1 MTPFS
6 SNNSF
11 KCEKLFKTS
20 QLSAPRPGRTQIGV
34 TRLELLLLLLTFG
47 IVLGVLVPVSGKLKE
62 QGRENTCA
70 SNLEHL
76 GTAVNQYVADNDGL
90 YPCAWQSG
98 LTSHINAGQLKYWPY
113 AIYPFVKDRRLYKCP
128 DDTRNAGCSYL
139 INSWGVDAQPS
150 STKSL
155 ARKASSIFLPSR
167 FVLLTEGSNMEGGD
181 ADPNLAVSGHGLNT
195 DYTLANFAD
204 RISSPDWHLPR
215 HGQHLLFLYFDGHS
229 GISPELPEVVDKDYD
244 PVKEALPFSRYFD
257 DRGGDWSQ

>member
-1 MTPFS
+1 MAPFS
-6 SNNSF
+6 SNSPF
-11 KCEKLFKTS
+11 KPNNALKTS
-20 QLSAPRPGRTQIGV
+20 QLIAPRPGRTQLGV

-76 GTAVNQYVADNDGL
+76 GTAVNQYVTDNDGL
-90 YPCAWQSG
+90 YPCAWQSD

-128 DDTRNAGCSYL
+128 DDTRNAACSYL
-139 INSWGVDAQPS
+139 INSWGVDAQPTN
-150 STKSL
+150 TKSL
-155 ARKASSIFLPSR
+155 ARRTSSIFLPSR
-167 FVLLTEGSNMEGGD
+167 FVLLTEGANLEGGD

-204 RISSPDWHLPR
+204 RISSPDRQLPW

-229 GISPELPEVVDKDYD
+229 GVSPELPEIVDKDYD
-244 PVKEALPFSRYFD
+244 PVKVALPFSRYFD